1 MPLPEIPGLLT
12 AGDIAATAATIAEAQ
27 EPTGAIP
34 WFTGGHTDPWDHVES
49 AMALD
54 VAGLADGAERAYE
67 WLASTQRDNGS
78 WSAAYSDGEPT
89 LEFSDTN
96 FCGYVAVGTWHHH
109 VVTGRRGFTETMWPV
124 VRRALDHVIALQR
137 PGGEIAWAQTGERA
151 ADEALL
157 TSSSS
162 LYQSLRA
169 GLAIAQEVGDPMPDW
184 ELAAGRLGHAIR
196 SHPERF
202 GDKRRWSM
210 DWYYPI
216 LGGAVRGARA
226 TRRFDQRWEEFWV
239 PGLGVRCVAD
249 RPWVTGAETCEL
261 ALALHAAGDEARALD
276 VLTAMQHLREDDGSY
291 WTGYV
296 FDDKVRWPV
305 ERSTWTAAA
314 VILAADAVAG
324 ATPGATIFRGDD
336 LPLGVDPASVVC
348 AADGARGNDG
358 SAVLCDTTQ
367 QP

>member
-1 MPLPEIPGLLT
+1 MPLPEIPNVLST
-12 AGDIAATAATIAEAQ
+12 GDIAATAASIAGVQ
-27 EPTGAIP
+27 DPTGAIP
-34 WFTGGHTDPWDHVES
+34 WFPGGHTDAWDHVES

-54 VAGLADGAERAYE
+54 VAGHSDAAERAYG
-67 WLASTQRDNGS
+67 WLARTQRDDGS
-78 WSAAYSDGEPT
+78 WSAAYRDGVPSED
-89 LEFSDTN
+89 FSDTN

-109 VVTGRRGFTETMWPV
+109 LVTARRDFTEQMWPV

-137 PGGEIAWAQTGERA
+137 PGGEIAWAQTGDRPA
-151 ADEALL
+151 NEALL

-169 GLAIAQEVGDPMPDW
+169 GLAIAQELGTPMPDW
-184 ELAAGRLGHAIR
+184 ELAVGRLGHAIR
-196 SHPERF
+196 CHPERF
-202 GDKRRWSM
+202 DDKRRWSM

-216 LGGAVRGARA
+216 LGGAVRGAAAGARL
-226 TRRFDQRWEEFWV
+226 RERWDEFWV

-261 ALALHAAGDEARALD
+261 ALALHASGEATRALE
-276 VLTAMQHLREDDGSY
+276 VFTAMQHLREEDGSY

-296 FDDKVRWPV
+296 FDDEVRWPV

-314 VILAADAVAG
+314 VILAADAIAG

-348 AADGARGNDG
+348 ATDPAGNSDG
-358 SAVLCDTTQ
+358 SVVLCDTTQ
-367 QP
+367 QS